1 MSLAIVRWI
10 AGPVLHAVKQGPF
23 SLRES
28 VRVGPQA
35 LLGEVVRIHDEQ
47 IVVQVYEDTTG
58 LRPGIEVHGDGQP
71 LAIRLGPGFA
81 GPHLRRPAAP
91 LVGHR
96 FRLRAARHAHGVGGR
111 RHFEPGVARR
121 RAADAG
127 AVIGMAADVA
137 GAAGRAQRCLAPPDV
152 GGVVDSV
159 VASGEYADDATVCTV
174 RAKATA
180 GCIETRDEPCLAGA
194 HAAAGA
200 PARAD
205 AGAAGHRP
213 AHPRLPVPGGAGRQG
228 RHPRRLR
235 HRQDGAA
242 RGAGQGL
249 QCRRHRLPRLR
260 RTRQR
265 DGRRARRVPAPSPT
279 RAAAGR

>member
-35 LLGEVVRIHDEQ
+35 LLGEVVRIHDDE

-71 LAIRLGPGFA
+71 LAIRLGPGLLGRIFDGLLRPLSGTASAFVQPGMRSGAA
-81 GPHLRRPAAP
+81 GRW
-91 LVGHR
+91 
-96 FRLRAARHAHGVGGR
+96 
-111 RHFEPGVARR
+111 HFEPRIGAG
-121 RAADAG
+121 ALLAPG
-127 AVIGMAADVA
+127 AVIGEAASG
-137 GAAGRAQRCLAPPDV
+137 GAAAARSAAWRRPMSA
-152 GGVVDSV
+152 
-159 VASGEYADDATVCTV
+159 ASSNRWWRPASTPTMPTVCVLRQGDGRRRELAMSHVWPVRTPRPV
-174 RAKATA
+174 RA
-180 GCIETRDEPCLAGA
+180 
-194 HAAAGA
+194 
-200 PARAD
+200 ARAG

-228 RHPRRLR
+228 GDPRRLR

-242 RGAGQGL
+242 RSAGQGL
-249 QCRRHRLPRLR
+249 QRRRHRLPRLR
-260 RTRQR
+260 RARQR
-265 DGRRARRVPAPSPT
+265 DGRRARRVPARSPT
-279 RAAAGR
+279 RAPAGR